1 MGIHVVGGASR
12 PARARSPGQL
22 ASPSCRGKTLPS
34 TKDSFR
40 RSALA
45 SRLITQQQLDR
56 VIESMRRERGE
67 PHATI
72 GDEELAAK
80 LIELDILTSYQ
91 VAQLKE
97 GRTKFN
103 LGPYIITDFIGQ
115 GGMGQVFK
123 AVHEMMGRESA
134 VKVLPLSRATP
145 DAVLNF
151 TREIR
156 TQAQL
161 DHPNL
166 VRAYDAGYDGNVYYL
181 VTEYVPGTDLRRLI
195 RSRGPLN
202 MQQAAHVIA
211 QAARGLEY
219 AHQRGLIH
227 RDVKPGNIL
236 VTPAGQAKVSDLGLS
251 GFRHLASE
259 DPRAN
264 KIVGT
269 PDYLSPEQIRS
280 PSSITSVS
288 DIYSL
293 GCTLYYAI
301 TGKVPFPGGTT
312 AEKARRH
319 LEETPWH
326 PRRFNP
332 EISEDFVDI
341 LAEMME
347 KDPEKRIQTCA
358 DVVTRLEPWAIQAGP
373 LLTQPEAPSFWTPP
387 PLPTQ
392 GEQPDAVPPEEPWNA
407 DSASQWSQGTATAV
421 HQDTHPTRGV
431 PPLTLAYPRPQSREP
446 QLPLLL
452 IISSVSLLAG
462 VLLGFFLRSLMH

>member
-1 MGIHVVGGASR
+1 MVSAKS
-12 PARARSPGQL
+12 SL
-22 ASPSCRGKTLPS
+22 
-34 TKDSFR
+34 FR

-45 SRLITQQQLDR
+45 SGLITQRQLDR
-56 VIESMRRERGE
+56 VADVIRREEGRDGG
-67 PHATI
+67 PVS
-72 GDEELAAK
+72 DDELADK
-80 LIELDILTSYQ
+80 LVELDVLTSYQ
-91 VAQLKE
+91 AAQLKE

-123 AVHEMMGRESA
+123 AVHDMMGRESA

-145 DAVLNF
+145 EAVLNF

-166 VRAYDAGYDGNVYYL
+166 VRAFDAGYDGNVYYL

-195 RSRGPLN
+195 RSRGPLD
-202 MQQAAHVIA
+202 MMQAAHITA
-211 QAARGLEY
+211 HAARGLEH

-236 VTPAGQAKVSDLGLS
+236 VTPEGQAKVSDLGLS
-251 GFRHLASE
+251 GFKHLADE
-259 DPRAN
+259 DPRSR
-264 KIVGT
+264 KVVGT

-280 PSSITSVS
+280 PATITSAS

-293 GCTLYYAI
+293 GCTLYYAV
-301 TGKVPFPGGTT
+301 TGKVPFPGGST

-332 EISEDFVDI
+332 DISEEFVEVIAD
-341 LAEMME
+341 MME
-347 KDPEKRIQTCA
+347 KDPSKRIQTCSE
-358 DVVTRLEPWAIQAGP
+358 VVGRLEPWAIQAGP
-373 LLTQPEAPSFWTPP
+373 MHTQSTPKSFWMPP

-392 GEQPDAVPPEEPWNA
+392 VEEVGIPDEESWNA
-407 DSASQWSQGTATAV
+407 DSASQWSQGTSSGAF
-421 HQDTHPTRGV
+421 HQDTLGGGV
-431 PPLTLAYPRPQSREP
+431 RRAAPPLALTYPRPPVRE
-446 QLPLLL
+446 LNLSLAL
-452 IISSVSLLAG
+452 VISAISLLTGIALG
-462 VLLGFFLRSLMH
+462 FLLGIWFSS

>member
-1 MGIHVVGGASR
+1 MVSA
-12 PARARSPGQL
+12 
-22 ASPSCRGKTLPS
+22 KS
-34 TKDSFR
+34 TVFR

-45 SRLITQQQLDR
+45 SGLITQRQLDR
-56 VIESMRRERGE
+56 VVEVIHRESEHE
-67 PHATI
+67 IAQVS
-72 GDEELAAK
+72 DDVLAEK
-80 LIELDILTSYQ
+80 LVQLDVLTSYQ

-123 AVHEMMGRESA
+123 AVHDMMGRESA

-145 DAVLNF
+145 EAVLNF

-166 VRAYDAGYDGNVYYL
+166 VRAFDAGYDGNVYYL

-195 RSRGPLN
+195 RSQGPLD
-202 MQQAAHVIA
+202 MQQAAHIIA
-211 QAARGLEY
+211 HSARGLEH

-236 VTPAGQAKVSDLGLS
+236 VTPDGEAKVSDLGLS
-251 GFRHLASE
+251 GFKHLADE
-259 DPRAN
+259 DPRS
-264 KIVGT
+264 KKVVGT

-280 PSSITSVS
+280 PASITSAS

-293 GCTLYYAI
+293 GCTLYYAV
-301 TGKVPFPGGTT
+301 TGKVPFPGGSTG
-312 AEKARRH
+312 EKARRH

-332 EISEDFVDI
+332 NISEEFVEVIAD
-341 LAEMME
+341 MME
-347 KDPEKRIQTCA
+347 KDPTKRIQDCA
-358 DVVTRLEPWAIQAGP
+358 EVVTRLEAWAIQAGP
-373 LLTQPEAPSFWTPP
+373 LHPQSAPKSFWMPP

-392 GEQPDAVPPEEPWNA
+392 TDGDVTGTKIPDEEPWNA
-407 DSASQWSQGTATAV
+407 DSASQWSQGTTSGSL
-421 HQDTHPTRGV
+421 HQDTVNGNSRGAP
-431 PPLTLAYPRPQSREP
+431 PPLTLSYPRPPVRE
-446 QLPLLL
+446 LNLSLAL
-452 IISSVSLLAG
+452 IISAVSLLSG
-462 VLLGFFLRSLMH
+462 VALGFLLGLWFSTP